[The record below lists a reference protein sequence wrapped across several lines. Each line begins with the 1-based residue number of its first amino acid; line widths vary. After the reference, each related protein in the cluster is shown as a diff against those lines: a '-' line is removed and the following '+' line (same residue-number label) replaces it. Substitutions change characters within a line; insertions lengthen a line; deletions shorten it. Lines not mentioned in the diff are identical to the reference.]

1 MTKATF
7 KKGHLTGGLLTV
19 SEGESIMVGTWQPA
33 NRHGTG
39 ATTLN
44 RGRER
49 KPSSNTLPPARL
61 RLLNLTK
68 QHHKLDSVSIAVE
81 RHNNNHD
88 NS

>member
-61 RLLNLTK
+61 RLLILPK
-68 QHHKLDSVSIAVE
+68 QFNQPGKRAFKYLSLWDPLSLQ
-81 RHNNNHD
+81 
-88 NS
+88 